1 MGKGKKKKANKEKMM
16 DAGKKTKD
24 ETGVGDSS
32 TEQITMSREQFER
45 ARLAAANRTEDPLKN
60 WIRIQNE
67 DCPICLLPLPHEPSC
82 TNYCINC
89 GKTVCKGC
97 VFGTVEAH
105 MSDGGDAEKAME
117 KAASC
122 PYCRSDTTSC
132 DDKNALKALM
142 KRANAGNDEAMYL
155 IGSYY
160 FKGKMGLCQD
170 KAEGLKWYR
179 RAVEAGSGKAARN
192 IGTLKPDAGSGNAAY
207 FLGDCYWQGDGVEQ
221 DHDKAFEYFQT
232 AAELGHVYA
241 FLVTGTMLMQR
252 GEIEEGMLNYRKA
265 AISGMSGDSLF
276 NALRNGFRDGIITKD
291 EYAFT
296 LREHQKACNEMK
308 SDGRELYF
316 KLRSGP

>member
-1 MGKGKKKKANKEKMM
+1 MRNVLCMLPFPLSE
-16 DAGKKTKD
+16 D
-24 ETGVGDSS
+24 E
-32 TEQITMSREQFER
+32 I
-45 ARLAAANRTEDPLKN
+45 
-60 WIRIQNE
+60 
-67 DCPICLLPLPHEPSC
+67 
-82 TNYCINC
+82 NYCFTC
-89 GKTVCKGC
+89 GKTVCYGC
-97 VFGTVEAH
+97 VLSTGLVHSRNCREFDVKKVVEKIMTCPLCRTNH
-105 MSDGGDAEKAME
+105 
-117 KAASC
+117 AS
-122 PYCRSDTTSC
+122 Y
-132 DDKNALKALM
+132 DDKFTLKALM
-142 KRANAGNDEAMYL
+142 GRVDAGQHEAMCRVGEFF
-155 IGSYY
+155 I
-160 FKGKMGLCQD
+160 KGKMGLRQD